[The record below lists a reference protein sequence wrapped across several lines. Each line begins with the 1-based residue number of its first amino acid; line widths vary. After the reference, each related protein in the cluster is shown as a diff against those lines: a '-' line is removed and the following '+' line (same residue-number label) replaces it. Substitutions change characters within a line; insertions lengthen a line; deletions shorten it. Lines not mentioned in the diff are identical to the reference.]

1 MANAFA
7 GALNQNPGGLAET
20 FGNLP
25 GLGAF
30 SCFRE
35 KSENLQGFKQMKTT
49 NDTAIEHSEISAKP
63 DSRDQI
69 RAKKVAYIMSRFPK
83 LTETFILYEMIAL
96 ENGGVSVELFPLLKE
111 NQEVHHKEVARLMKK
126 AHFHRFFSLPIFMA
140 NVHFLLHKPLVYLRT
155 IFEVLSG
162 TFGSKNFFFGAIG
175 IIPKS
180 VRFAYEMQN
189 LGVEHVHA
197 HFCNHPAVAAFII
210 SKLTGIPFTFTAHG
224 SDLHKDQRMLD
235 KKVAAAATAVT
246 ISDYNKEVMVKKCGE
261 AMRNKIKVIHCGID
275 PALFECHDRSG
286 RTGAFQ
292 ILCVASYEAVKG
304 HKFLVEACGI
314 LAKRGVDFTC
324 HLVGY
329 GPLRAQVE
337 AQIAALGLTKQFVI
351 HGGLPRS
358 EVIKLLEKA
367 DVFVLPSVPTPDGKR
382 EGIPVVLMEA
392 MSSCLPVISSRLS
405 GIPELVKDGENGFLT
420 EPGDVTAIANALLR
434 FAGNASLRGEL
445 GRRGREFIIK
455 EFNLQKNSRQ
465 LFHLFNKK
473 RPED

>member
-1 MANAFA
+1 
-7 GALNQNPGGLAET
+7 
-20 FGNLP
+20 
-25 GLGAF
+25 
-30 SCFRE
+30 
-35 KSENLQGFKQMKTT
+35 MKTT
-49 NDTAIEHSEISAKP
+49 NDTAIERSKISRKP
-63 DSRDQI
+63 NSRTQI

-96 ENGGVSVELFPLLKE
+96 ENAGIAVELFPLLKE
-111 NQEVHHKEVARLMKK
+111 NQNVHHKEVARLIQK
-126 AHFHRFFSLPIFMA
+126 AHFHRFVSLPILAA
-140 NVHFLLHKPLVYLRT
+140 NVHFFLRKPLIYLRT

-175 IIPKS
+175 ILPKS

-210 SKLTGIPFTFTAHG
+210 SRLTGIPFTFTAHG

-235 KKVAAAATAVT
+235 KKVAAAAVAVT

-261 AMRNKIKVIHCGID
+261 AMRDKIKVIHCGID
-275 PALFECHDRSG
+275 PSLFECHDRTG
-286 RTGAFQ
+286 RRGALQ

-304 HKFLVEACGI
+304 HKFLVNACEI
-314 LAKRGVDFTC
+314 LSKRGVDFTC

-329 GPLRAQVE
+329 GPLRARVE
-337 AQIAALGLTKQFVI
+337 AQIAALGLTERFVI

-358 EVIKLLEKA
+358 DVIELLKIA

-420 EPGDVTAIANALLR
+420 KPGDTAAIADALILL
-434 FAGNASLRGEL
+434 AEKPSLRDRF
-445 GRRGREFIIK
+445 GRRGREFVA
-455 EFNLQKNSRQ
+455 ETFHLQKNSQQ
-465 LFHLFNKK
+465 LFQLFIGRN
-473 RPED
+473 R

>member
-1 MANAFA
+1 
-7 GALNQNPGGLAET
+7 
-20 FGNLP
+20 
-25 GLGAF
+25 
-30 SCFRE
+30 
-35 KSENLQGFKQMKTT
+35 MKTT
-49 NDTAIEHSEISAKP
+49 NDTAIERPDKLEKP
-63 DSRDQI
+63 HRRDQI
-69 RAKKVAYIMSRFPK
+69 PAKKVAYIMSRFPK

-111 NQEVHHKEVARLMKK
+111 NQPVHHKEVARLMKK

-140 NVHFLLHKPLVYLRT
+140 NVYYLLRKPLIYLRT

-235 KKVAAAATAVT
+235 QKVAAAAIAVT
-246 ISDYNKEVMVKKCGE
+246 VSDYNKEVMVRKCGE
-261 AMRNKIKVIHCGID
+261 AMRDKIKVIHCGID

-286 RTGAFQ
+286 HTGPLQ

-304 HKFLVEACGI
+304 HKFLVEACDV
-314 LAKRGVDFTC
+314 LTKRGVDFTC

-329 GPLRAQVE
+329 GPLRARVE
-337 AQIAALGLTKQFVI
+337 AQIAALGLTERFVI

-358 EVIKLLEKA
+358 DVIELLKTA

-420 EPGDVTAIANALLR
+420 APGDVAGIADALVSL
-434 FAGNASLRGEL
+434 AENPSLRSEM
-445 GRRGREFIIK
+445 GRRGRAFVSEA
-455 EFNLQKNSRQ
+455 FNLQKNSQQ
-465 LFHLFNKK
+465 LFQLYNKRK
-473 RPED
+473 LDV